1 MKKLFF
7 LAVMVLVLASC
18 KKEPTTGDLF
28 VSTEY
33 DGVGEE
39 NVEVWLY
46 ESWDKL
52 LDLEYLERQFSDE
65 LGEVN
70 FIDLEAGWYVVEA
83 EKVKSSLFTL
93 YAVDSVEI
101 RAGKKT
107 NKILILGPVD

>member
-7 LAVMVLVLASC
+7 LAFLVFALFSC
-18 KKEPTTGDLF
+18 KKEPTTGDLL

-33 DGVGEE
+33 AGVGEE

-52 LDLEYLERQFSDE
+52 LDLEYIESQLSDE
-65 LGEVN
+65 YGRVN
-70 FIDLEAGWYVVEA
+70 FYNLEAGWYVVEA
-83 EKVKSSLFTL
+83 EKVKSYQFTI

-101 RAGKKT
+101 RAGRKT
-107 NKILILGPVD
+107 NKILIMVPVK